1 MLFKRI
7 KLSII
12 VPLVLLYKQLL
23 SVAYVPDIW
32 KKAVVTPVHKKGPTT
47 AVSYYRP
54 ISVTCVPCKILE
66 RVVVSKIY
74 NHLLDN
80 NILCSE
86 QHGFVRGHSTC
97 TNLLESLNDWTL
109 NAQKN
114 SCYTAVI
121 YVDFSKAFDV
131 VQHDKLF
138 ARLHS
143 YGIGGSLLDWIVNL
157 FSNRTFCTNINNLLS
172 KTADLICESSK
183 VVSSAP

>member
-1 MLFKRI
+1 
-7 KLSII
+7 
-12 VPLVLLYKQLL
+12 
-23 SVAYVPDIW
+23 VPDIW

-47 AVSYYRP
+47 AVSTYRP
-54 ISVTCVPCKILE
+54 ISVMCVPCKILE
-66 RVVVSKIY
+66 RVVVSKIN
-74 NHLLDN
+74 NHLIEN
-80 NILCSE
+80 NILCSK

-109 NAQKN
+109 NAQEN
-114 SCYTAVI
+114 CYTAVI

-157 FSNRTFCTNINNLLS
+157 FSNRTFCTKINNLLS
-172 KTADLICESSK
+172 KIADLICGVIQGSVIGPLMFLIYS
-183 VVSSAP
+183 